1 MRSSAAAVGAA
12 LLLVAVS
19 ALAQAPVEEV
29 PRRATPSLPVPGYAF
44 DRPRLLTQQLLWG
57 LAHGVRLLA
66 VTCRSLD
73 NGDSAALAYLEWS
86 ERYRER
92 LRRATRDLARHYF
105 GQEDAS
111 YEALSAM
118 MNLKSI
124 LAYAAEDLAPACDSL
139 PEALGAERY
148 DLERFYDLHRDAARV
163 ERAEAI
169 RALVKRCRGEGD
181 SPGIDAAFAEWETV
195 NAPLE
200 LSALDRL
207 AGGSGDAAADARW
220 RREIGQGAVLPAVPC
235 GNLPALLSSPG
246 YGLLQVFGSDD
257 E

>member
-1 MRSSAAAVGAA
+1 MRFLAAAIGAA
-12 LLLVAVS
+12 LLFAAAPVS
-19 ALAQAPVEEV
+19 AQAQEEGPSRAAP
-29 PRRATPSLPVPGYAF
+29 PRPAPGYAF

-66 VTCRSLD
+66 VTCRALD
-73 NGDSAALAYLEWS
+73 NGDVPALAYLEWS
-86 ERYRER
+86 ERYRDR
-92 LRRATRDLARHYF
+92 LHRATRDLARHYF
-105 GQEDAS
+105 GQDDAS
-111 YEALSAM
+111 YEALAAA
-118 MNLKSI
+118 MNLKSV
-124 LAYAAEDLAPACDSL
+124 LAYTAEDLAPACDSL

-181 SPGIDAAFAEWETV
+181 SPGIDAALAEWEAV

-200 LSALDRL
+200 LAALDRL
-207 AGGSGDAAADARW
+207 AGGSGGDAATDTRW

>member
-1 MRSSAAAVGAA
+1 MRSLAAAIGAA
-12 LLLVAVS
+12 LLLAVVPVF
-19 ALAQAPVEEV
+19 AQEQEDAP
-29 PRRATPSLPVPGYAF
+29 PRAASPRPAPGYAF

-66 VTCRSLD
+66 VTCRALD
-73 NGDSAALAYLEWS
+73 NGDVAALAYLEWS
-86 ERYRER
+86 ERHRDR

-105 GQEDAS
+105 GQDDAS
-111 YEALSAM
+111 YEALAAA
-118 MNLKSI
+118 MNLKSV
-124 LAYAAEDLAPACDSL
+124 LAYTAEDLAPACDSL
-139 PEALGAERY
+139 PEALKAERY
-148 DLERFYDLHRDAARV
+148 NLERFYSLHRDAARV

-169 RALVKRCRGEGD
+169 RALVKRCHADGA
-181 SPGIDAAFAEWETV
+181 SSAIDETFAEWEAV

-200 LSALDRL
+200 LAALDRL
-207 AGGSGDAAADARW
+207 AGGSGDAAADAQW

-235 GNLPALLSSPG
+235 GNIPALLSSPG